1 MYDRF
6 QHHATQEESG
16 CVELTRAKCNKIQAL
31 PQQIMMIMNN
41 LPSGYFRD
49 LQIIKEVFLPAF
61 QELKD
66 CLQMTTYIM
75 DKIKVNEHILD
86 DDRYLYIF
94 SVEEVNRLAAEG
106 RPFRGR
112 TGICVTTRLSC

>member
-1 MYDRF
+1 MYYGV
-6 QHHATQEESG
+6 QYYATQEEPD
-16 CVELTRAKCNKIQAL
+16 VFELTRAKCNKLQAL

-66 CLQMTTYIM
+66 CFA
-75 DKIKVNEHILD
+75 D
-86 DDRYLYIF
+86 DNLYH
-94 SVEEVNRLAAEG
+94 E
-106 RPFRGR
+106 
-112 TGICVTTRLSC
+112 